1 MILLQVVLLVI
12 KIVLL
17 IGILMGGFAY
27 TMLLE
32 RRLLGFFQLRLGPNR
47 VGPGG
52 LLQPIA
58 DGLKMVLKEDLIPS
72 GADPFVYRLA
82 PVIALFTA
90 LAVDAVIPFGAPLHI
105 FGLTVYLDIA
115 NPSIGLLIAF
125 AFSSLGVYGLVLGG
139 WASQN
144 KYSLLGGIRA
154 SAQIISYEL
163 AMGLA
168 VLGVLMTT
176 GTANLYDIVLYQKHH
191 GWLWFPQ
198 IIAFLIY
205 FITVIAETNRT
216 PFDLPEAESEL
227 VAGYHTE
234 YSGMRFASYII
245 AEYINMITVSGLAVT
260 LFWGGWLPPFGLGP
274 WLPPIIWFFIKVG
287 VFLFVFI
294 WIRATLPRFRYDR
307 LMNFGWKVL
316 LPAALVYFLGTAAFV
331 SGLL

>member
-1 MILLQVVLLVI
+1 MIVLQVVLLVI

-58 DGLKMVLKEDLIPS
+58 DGLKMALKEDLMPL
-72 GADPFVYRLA
+72 GADPLVYRLA
-82 PVIALFTA
+82 PVITLFTA
-90 LAVDAVIPFGAPLHI
+90 LCIDAVIPFGAPIHL
-105 FGLTVYLDIA
+105 FGLTVNLDIA
-115 NPSIGLLIAF
+115 NPSIGLLIVF

-168 VLGVLMTT
+168 VMGVLMMA
-176 GTANLYDIVLYQKHH
+176 GTANLEGIVLYQKAH
-191 GWLWFPQ
+191 GWLILPQ
-198 IIAFLIY
+198 IGAFIIY
-205 FITVIAETNRT
+205 FITAIAETNRT

-234 YSGMRFASYII
+234 YSGMRFASYVI
-245 AEYINMITVSGLAVT
+245 AEYINMITVSGVAVT
-260 LFWGGWLPPFGLGP
+260 LFFGGWLGP
-274 WLPPIIWFFIKVG
+274 VLPPIIWFFIKVAI
-287 VFLFVFI
+287 FLFVFI

-316 LPAALVYFLGTAAFV
+316 VPLAFVYVLATAALA
-331 SGLL
+331 SGAI

>member
-1 MILLQVVLLVI
+1 MIVLQVVLLII

-17 IGILMGGFAY
+17 IAILMGGFAY

-52 LLQPIA
+52 LLQPVA
-58 DGLKMVLKEDLIPS
+58 DGLKMVLKEDLMPA

-90 LAVDAVIPFGAPLHI
+90 LCVDAVIPFGAPIHV
-105 FGLTVYLDIA
+105 FGLTVNLDIA

-163 AMGLA
+163 AMGLS
-168 VLGVLMTT
+168 VMGVLMMT
-176 GTANLYDIVLYQKHH
+176 GTANLEGIVLYQKHH
-191 GWLWFPQ
+191 GWLFFPQ
-198 IIAFLIY
+198 IIAFIIY
-205 FITVIAETNRT
+205 FITAVAETNRT

-234 YSGMRFASYII
+234 YSGMRFASYYI
-245 AEYINMITVSGLAVT
+245 AEYINMITVSGIAVT
-260 LFWGGWLPPFGLGP
+260 LFFGGWLGP
-274 WLPPIIWFFIKVG
+274 WLPPIIWFFIKVAI
-287 VFLFVFI
+287 FLFIFI

-307 LMNFGWKVL
+307 L
-316 LPAALVYFLGTAAFV
+316 
-331 SGLL
+331 

>member
-1 MILLQVVLLVI
+1 MIVLQIVLLVI

-17 IGILMGGFAY
+17 IAILMGGFAY

-58 DGLKMVLKEDLIPS
+58 DGLKMVLKEDLMPL

-82 PVIALFTA
+82 PVISLFTA
-90 LAVDAVIPFGAPLHI
+90 LCVDAVIPFGAPIHI
-105 FGLTVYLDIA
+105 FGLTVTLDIA

-168 VLGVLMTT
+168 VMGVLMTAH
-176 GTANLYDIVLYQKHH
+176 TANLEQIVLYQKAH
-191 GWLWFPQ
+191 GWLWLPQ
-198 IIAFLIY
+198 IGAFLIY
-205 FITVIAETNRT
+205 FVTGIAETNRT

-245 AEYINMITVSGLAVT
+245 AEYINMITVSGIAVT
-260 LFWGGWLPPFGLGP
+260 LFFGGWLGP
-274 WLPPIIWFFIKVG
+274 WLPPIIWFFIKIAI
-287 VFLFVFI
+287 FLFVFI
-294 WIRATLPRFRYDR
+294 WIRATLPRFRYDQ

-316 LPAALVYFLGTAAFV
+316 VPAALIYFLGTAAFV
-331 SGLL
+331 SGIL

>member
-17 IGILMGGFAY
+17 IAILMGGFAY

-58 DGLKMVLKEDLIPS
+58 DGLKMMLKEDLMPAR
-72 GADPFVYRLA
+72 ADPFVYRLA
-82 PVIALFTA
+82 PVAALFAA
-90 LAVDAVIPFGAPLHI
+90 LSVDAVIPFGAPIHV

-163 AMGLA
+163 AMGLS
-168 VLGVLMTT
+168 VMGVIMTT
-176 GTANLYDIVLYQKHH
+176 GTANLFQIVKYQQYH
-191 GWLWFPQ
+191 GWLWLPQ
-198 IIAFLIY
+198 IGAFLIY
-205 FITVIAETNRT
+205 FVTGVAETNRT

-234 YSGMRFASYII
+234 YSGMRFASYYI
-245 AEYINMITVSGLAVT
+245 AEYVNMITVSGLAVT
-260 LFWGGWLPPFGLGP
+260 LFFGGWLGP
-274 WLPPIIWFFIKVG
+274 WLPPIIWFFIKVAI
-287 VFLFVFI
+287 FLFIFI
-294 WIRATLPRFRYDR
+294 WIRATLPRFRYDQ

-316 LPAALVYFLGTAAFV
+316 VPAALVYFLGTAAFI
-331 SGLL
+331 SGAL

>member
-1 MILLQVVLLVI
+1 MMLLQVVLLVI

-17 IGILMGGFAY
+17 IAILMGGFAY

-52 LLQPIA
+52 FLQPIA
-58 DGLKMVLKEDLIPS
+58 DGLKMVLKEDLMPD

-90 LAVDAVIPFGAPLHI
+90 LSVDAVIPFGAAIHI

-168 VLGVLMTT
+168 VMGVIMTT
-176 GTANLYDIVLYQKHH
+176 GTANLYKIVLYQQHH
-191 GWLWFPQ
+191 GWLWLPQ
-198 IIAFLIY
+198 IGAFIIY
-205 FITVIAETNRT
+205 FITGIAETNRT

-234 YSGMRFASYII
+234 YSGMRFASYYI
-245 AEYINMITVSGLAVT
+245 AEYINMITVSGIAVT
-260 LFWGGWLPPFGLGP
+260 LFFGGWLGP
-274 WLPPIIWFFIKVG
+274 WLPPIIWFFIKVAI
-287 VFLFVFI
+287 FLFVFI

-307 LMNFGWKVL
+307 LMNFGWKFL
-316 LPAALVYFLGTAAFV
+316 LPAALLYFLGTAVFI
-331 SGLL
+331 SGVL

>member
-1 MILLQVVLLVI
+1 MIVLQVVLLII

-17 IGILMGGFAY
+17 IAILMGGFAY

-58 DGLKMVLKEDLIPS
+58 DGLKMVLKEDLMPT

-82 PVIALFTA
+82 PVVALFTA
-90 LAVDAVIPFGAPLHI
+90 LSVDAVIPFGAPIHI
-105 FGLTVYLDIA
+105 FGLSVYLDIA

-154 SAQIISYEL
+154 TAQIISYEL

-168 VLGVLMTT
+168 VMGVIMTT
-176 GTANLYDIVLYQKHH
+176 GTANLYDIVVYQHHH
-191 GWLWFPQ
+191 GWLWLPQ
-198 IIAFLIY
+198 IGAFLIY
-205 FITVIAETNRT
+205 FITGIAETNRT

-234 YSGMRFASYII
+234 YSGMRFASYYI

-260 LFWGGWLPPFGLGP
+260 LFFGGWLGP
-274 WLPPIIWFFIKVG
+274 WLPPIIWFFIKVA
-287 VFLFVFI
+287 VVLFVFI

-316 LPAALVYFLGTAAFV
+316 LPAALIYFLGTAAFV
-331 SGLL
+331 SGVL

>member
-1 MILLQVVLLVI
+1 MMALQILFLII

-17 IGILMGGFAY
+17 IGILMTGFAY

-52 LLQPIA
+52 MLQPLA
-58 DGLKMVLKEDLIPS
+58 DGLKMLLKEDLMPL
-72 GADPFVYRLA
+72 GADPMVYRLA

-90 LAVDAVIPFGAPLHI
+90 LCVDAVIPFGAPIHL
-105 FGLTVYLDIA
+105 FGLTVNLDIA

-163 AMGLA
+163 AMGLS
-168 VLGVLMTT
+168 VMGVLMMT
-176 GTANLYDIVLYQKHH
+176 GTANLESIVLYQKHH
-191 GWLWFPQ
+191 GWLVFPQ
-198 IIAFLIY
+198 IIAFIIY
-205 FITVIAETNRT
+205 FITAVAETNRT

-234 YSGMRFASYII
+234 YSGMRFASYVI

-260 LFWGGWLPPFGLGP
+260 LFFGGWLGP

-316 LPAALVYFLGTAAFV
+316 LPAALIYFLGTAAFV
-331 SGLL
+331 SGLI

>member
-1 MILLQVVLLVI
+1 MIVLQVVLLVI

-17 IGILMGGFAY
+17 IAILMGGFAY

-52 LLQPIA
+52 MLQPIA
-58 DGLKMVLKEDLIPS
+58 DGLKMMLKEDLMPT

-90 LAVDAVIPFGAPLHI
+90 LSVDAVIPFGAPIHL

-125 AFSSLGVYGLVLGG
+125 ALSSLGVYGLVLGG

-154 SAQIISYEL
+154 TAQIISYEL

-168 VLGVLMTT
+168 VLGVIMTA
-176 GTANLYDIVLYQKHH
+176 GTANLYKIVVYQHLH
-191 GWLWFPQ
+191 GWLWLPQ
-198 IIAFLIY
+198 IGGFLIY
-205 FITVIAETNRT
+205 FVTGIAETNRT

-234 YSGMRFASYII
+234 YSGMRFASYYV

-260 LFWGGWLPPFGLGP
+260 LFFGGWLGP
-274 WLPPIIWFFIKVG
+274 WLPPIIWFFIKVAI
-287 VFLFVFI
+287 FLFVFI
-294 WIRATLPRFRYDR
+294 WIRATLPRFRYDK
-307 LMNFGWKVL
+307 LMNFGWKFL
-316 LPAALVYFLGTAAFV
+316 LPAALIYFLGTAAFI
-331 SGLL
+331 SGVL

>member
-1 MILLQVVLLVI
+1 MILLQTLFLII

-58 DGLKMVLKEDLIPS
+58 DGLKMVLKEDLMPS

-82 PVIALFTA
+82 PVVALFTA
-90 LAVDAVIPFGAPLHI
+90 LSVDAVIPFGAPLHI

-168 VLGVLMTT
+168 VLGVIMTT
-176 GTANLYDIVLYQKHH
+176 GTANLYDIVVYQHHH
-191 GWLWFPQ
+191 GWLWLPQ
-198 IIAFLIY
+198 IGAFLIY
-205 FITVIAETNRT
+205 FITGIAETNRT

-234 YSGMRFASYII
+234 YSGMRFASYYI

-260 LFWGGWLPPFGLGP
+260 LFFGGWLGP
-274 WLPPIIWFFIKVG
+274 WLPPILWFFIKVG
-287 VFLFVFI
+287 IFLFVFI
-294 WIRATLPRFRYDR
+294 WIRATLPRFRYDK
-307 LMNFGWKVL
+307 LMNFGWKFL
-316 LPAALVYFLGTAAFV
+316 LPAALVYFLATALFV
-331 SGLL
+331 SGVL

>member
-1 MILLQVVLLVI
+1 MTVLELILLII
-12 KIVLL
+12 KIILL
-17 IGILMGGFAY
+17 IAILMGGFAY

-52 LLQPIA
+52 LLQPLA
-58 DGLKMVLKEDLIPS
+58 DGLKMMTKEDLIPA
-72 GADPFVYRLA
+72 GADPFVYKLA
-82 PVIALFTA
+82 PVISLFTA
-90 LAVDAVIPFGAPLHI
+90 LAVDAVIPFGAPIHV
-105 FGLTVYLDIA
+105 FGLTVSLDIA
-115 NPSIGLLIAF
+115 NPSVGLLIAF
-125 AFSSLGVYGLVLGG
+125 ALSSLGVYGLVLGG

-168 VLGVLMTT
+168 VMGVLMIT
-176 GTANLYDIVLYQKHH
+176 GTANLEQIVLYQKAH
-191 GWLWFPQ
+191 GWLWWSQ
-198 IIAFLIY
+198 IIPFLIY
-205 FITVIAETNRT
+205 FITAIAETNRT

-234 YSGMRFASYII
+234 YSGMRFASFVV

-260 LFWGGWLPPFGLGP
+260 LFFGGWLGP
-274 WLPPIIWFFIKVG
+274 ILPPIIWFFIKVG
-287 VFLFVFI
+287 VFIFVFI
-294 WIRATLPRFRYDR
+294 WIRATLPRFRYDK

-316 LPAALVYFLGTAAFV
+316 VPVALVYFLGTAAFV
-331 SGLL
+331 SGLI